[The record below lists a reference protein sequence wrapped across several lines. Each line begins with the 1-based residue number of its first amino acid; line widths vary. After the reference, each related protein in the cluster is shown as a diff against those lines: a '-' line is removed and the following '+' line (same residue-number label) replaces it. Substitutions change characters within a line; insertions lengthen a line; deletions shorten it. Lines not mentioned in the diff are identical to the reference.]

1 MQKEDAPAALLAPD
15 NVRERQTRPSPQ
27 INHYTALQLAKFE
40 GHVHAGDLV
49 FSIFVGVAF
58 S

>member
-1 MQKEDAPAALLAPD
+1 MQKEDAPAPD

-27 INHYTALQLAKFE
+27 MNHYTALQLAKFE